1 MLIYRTSLKLIVMFR
16 PKKCR
21 DGLIIRPEKC
31 MFAGDPNMV
40 SFTVTESFLLAGINQ
55 GGNHLVVGFI
65 DGGEIEIVIGTIPI
79 CWIGLIWRISTV
91 SPRTMRCR
99 ALDAVSL
106 TQRSGPDPEKILYL
120 CC

>member
-1 MLIYRTSLKLIVMFR
+1 MFR

-120 CC
+120 CF

>member
-1 MLIYRTSLKLIVMFR
+1 MFR

-65 DGGEIEIVIGTIPI
+65 DGGEIEILVGAVPDLLDRSDLKNIHRVSHYFPQMGQFPEIV
-79 CWIGLIWRISTV
+79 RIHRIV
-91 SPRTMRCR
+91 
-99 ALDAVSL
+99 
-106 TQRSGPDPEKILYL
+106 DP
-120 CC
+120 